1 LIFVLTPGADPAQTL
16 LAFADE
22 QGYGAERLFY
32 LSLGQG
38 KCLPHKINLLYTI
51 NHAIVSGQGPIAE
64 KLIKDGVLD
73 GNWVVLQNCHLAKS
87 WMPTLEKICEG
98 LIPDTIHPDFRLW
111 LTSYP
116 AEHFPISILQN
127 GIKITNEPPK
137 GLRANILRSYMS
149 DPISNLEFFEGCIQ
163 SEYFKKL
170 LYSLC
175 FFHAIIQERRKF
187 GPIGWNIPY
196 EFNETDLRISALQ
209 LKMFLDDYENIQ
221 FDALLYL
228 TGECNYG
235 GRVTDEWDRRTLN
248 TILSKFYCP

>member
-1 LIFVLTPGADPAQTL
+1 M
-16 LAFADE
+16 
-22 QGYGAERLFY
+22 
-32 LSLGQG
+32 
-38 KCLPHKINLLYTI
+38 KISFKTNRI
-51 NHAIVSGQGPIAE
+51 IVSGQGPIAE
-64 KLIKDGVLD
+64 KLIRDGVTY

-98 LIPDTIHPDFRLW
+98 LTPDSIHPDFRLW

-116 AEHFPISILQN
+116 AEHFPISVLQN

-137 GLRANILRSYMS
+137 GLRANILRSYKS
-149 DPISNLEFFEGCIQ
+149 DPISNIEFFEGCIQ

-175 FFHAIIQERRKF
+175 FFHAIVQERRKF

-196 EFNETDLRISALQ
+196 EFNETDLRISASQ
-209 LKMFLDDYENIQ
+209 LKMFLDDYKDVQ
-221 FDALLYL
+221 FDALMYL

-248 TILSKFYCP
+248 TILSKFYCPWVLTNCVIN